1 MIPLFVYG
9 SLRPGKQ
16 NNHRLAV
23 DAIHKGTFKTRD
35 KYYMIGLKSGAYPY
49 VTDEPLCSELQ
60 PIEITG
66 DLYEVTPTVLNWLDL
81 LEANYQRVNVTLDN
95 NQEAQMYMLLEPKI
109 KNEIRKYF
117 DNGWTRR
124 FKGVPSGDWYNA

>member
-1 MIPLFVYG
+1 MISLFVYG

-49 VTDEPLCSELQ
+49 VTDEPLGSELE
-60 PIEITG
+60 PIEIVG
-66 DLYEVTPTVLNWLDL
+66 DLYNVTPSVLNWLDL
-81 LEANYQRVNVTLDN
+81 LETGYQRVNVVLEN
-95 NQEAQMYMLLEPKI
+95 GLEAQMYMLLDPII
-109 KNEIRKYF
+109 KSELRKYF
-117 DNGWTRR
+117 ERGWTKR
-124 FKGVPSGDWYNA
+124 FKGVPSGDWNNA